1 MKTSLHI
8 KMPREYFRENS
19 PVAYFQYA
27 LAYHW
32 QFIFLIYVGF
42 EAELKKTLSIWKVP
56 ERILR
61 WVEHVMLV
69 YKVCLNLEILLFPV

>member
-8 KMPREYFRENS
+8 KMPRECFRENS

-27 LAYHW
+27 LAYRW

-56 ERILR
+56 ERILH
-61 WVEHVMLV
+61 WVEHAMLV
-69 YKVCLNLEILLFPV
+69 YKVCFNLEILLFPV